1 MALPGTVT
9 ASSNPFIISG
19 SPVENPLLFQLA
31 ETSVIDDQYI
41 VFTVEED
48 AGTGGGPP
56 MARSG
61 DGDDGGGET
70 GPPEFQFTPKSVK
83 VTTNVPTGLTIEED
97 GEAILSGKYSNGL
110 FGGATLQYLTNDL
123 EIVTI
128 NSWDDLPESY
138 FSLLRFQDTSVR
150 SVMAEFTV
158 TAIIEQD
165 DLGEI
170 TEIVMTE
177 TWTQEVTNNWDAGN
191 QALKEAT
198 GNG

>member
-61 DGDDGGGET
+61 DGDDG
-70 GPPEFQFTPKSVK
+70 
-83 VTTNVPTGLTIEED
+83 EEKLD
-97 GEAILSGKYSNGL
+97 HLS
-110 FGGATLQYLTNDL
+110 
-123 EIVTI
+123 
-128 NSWDDLPESY
+128 
-138 FSLLRFQDTSVR
+138 FSLLPR
-150 SVMAEFTV
+150 
-158 TAIIEQD
+158 
-165 DLGEI
+165 
-170 TEIVMTE
+170 
-177 TWTQEVTNNWDAGN
+177 
-191 QALKEAT
+191 ALRLLRMFLPD
-198 GNG
+198 